1 MKRLASLA
9 VLASI
14 ALSTMANLA
23 LVVPN
28 RTEVWIDAAA
38 GSDITGN
45 GSQDFP
51 VASCD
56 AGAKRTAATATLWF
70 VGSAGSPAQYNCS
83 IPIRKELH
91 YRAVEAGGVT
101 LTGLGGASA
110 AFVIDPPSGQTVR
123 FTDVTIDPSL
133 NPSGA
138 KPRCMDLL
146 SQATT
151 YSLVLTNVSFA
162 GWSTN
167 CINTPA
173 ASFKGNVAIASSTFV
188 GGTVNTTIFISTAIA
203 GGLTVT
209 NSNFTVTNAQAPGAG
224 AAIYFRST
232 AAGPTVSITNTNTTT
247 TFASGLALN
256 QYFSIEIV
264 DTPGTV
270 IDGGTHICTI
280 TGVAQCWVV
289 GVQRV
294 SATLGISGSAIR
306 NIDCTVNSA
315 ASGAC
320 IFNSTDS
327 PYADPTIA
335 DSVVF
340 EDNTVTDVNRTVHG
354 IFMTTCLNCTMQRN
368 TIVKGNLCNVDKN
381 NTGMTVADNIISDCS
396 GTYMLNKG
404 STNSVY
410 TNNAVNMTYAGGAG
424 GYVCSLNP
432 DADPDT
438 NCTGATL
445 TGNVFTYNGAVNGGF
460 VSVATGGS
468 TTFSGNTYTNTSGT
482 LPTNK
487 WAYGASNYTTFAAW
501 QAAHGATDTSNI
513 PLRRPANDNRRP
525 AVVRRR
531 RIPER
536 IAA

>member
-9 VLASI
+9 VLAFV

-45 GSQDFP
+45 GSQESP

-56 AGAKRTAATATLWF
+56 AGAKRTASIATLWF
-70 VGSAGSPAQYNCS
+70 VGSSGSPAQYNCS

-123 FTDVTIDPSL
+123 FTDVAIDPSL

-173 ASFKGNVAIASSTFV
+173 ASFKGNVAIDASTFV
-188 GGTVNTTIFISTAIA
+188 GGTVNTTIFISTAID

-232 AAGPTVSITNTNTTT
+232 AAGPTVSITGTNTTT

-256 QYFSIEIV
+256 QYFSVEIV
-264 DTPGTV
+264 DTPGAI
-270 IDGGTHICTI
+270 IDGGAHACTI
-280 TGVAQCWVV
+280 TGVAQCWAV
-289 GVQRV
+289 GFQRV
-294 SATLGISGSAIR
+294 SATLGISGSEVK
-306 NIDCTVNSA
+306 NTTCTVNSA

-320 IFNSTDS
+320 LFNSTDS
-327 PYADPTIA
+327 PYT
-335 DSVVF
+335 
-340 EDNTVTDVNRTVHG
+340 DNTLSAGVKFDNNIVNDINGTTHA
-354 IFMTTCLNCTMQRN
+354 IFQTTCLSCFIRTNQIN
-368 TIVKGNLCNVDKN
+368 GGSLCLVDKN
-381 NTGMTVADNIISDCS
+381 NSGLTASGNQITDCRS
-396 GTYMLNKG
+396 AHLLPKG
-404 STNSVY
+404 STGSTY
-410 TNNAVNMTYAGGAG
+410 TNNTINITATTTGEAYRCEN
-424 GYVCSLNP
+424 N
-432 DADPDT
+432 ADTGLD
-438 NCTGATL
+438 CTGVTL
-445 TGNVFTYNGAVNGGF
+445 TGNIFNYDGATNRRF
-460 VSVATGGS
+460 VSVAVNSS
-468 TTFSGNTYTNTSGT
+468 TTFNNNAYNNLSGT

-487 WAYGASNYTTFAAW
+487 WTYGASNYSTFAAW

-531 RIPER
+531 RLPER